1 MKSKKLFLKLFE
13 KYFNG
18 FNVESGL
25 FGKPAYKSAC
35 VLYKQY
41 YSNMKAG
48 LRLCDSLAR
57 LDFVDLER
65 DLIEAYGRDWDLILH
80 SKKCI

>member
-1 MKSKKLFLKLFE
+1 MESKRLFLKLF
-13 KYFNG
+13 KAYFKG

-25 FGKPAYKSAC
+25 CGKPAYKSAR

-41 YSNMKAG
+41 YNNMKAG
-48 LRLCDSLAR
+48 LCLCDSLAR

-65 DLIEAYGRDWDLILH
+65 DLIDMFGRDWDLVLH